1 MGIMMNERA
10 HLDDEALAELREVM
24 DDDFTVLITTFI
36 EDSVA
41 RVAALKQTLQAADA
55 EAFSKAAHSFKGS
68 CINIGA
74 PLLGELCLEAERMGR
89 TGDLTGAK
97 ALLDDI
103 EAEFDTVNSLLQH
116 YLDPNDT

>member
-1 MGIMMNERA
+1 MGITMNERA

-41 RVAALKQTLQAADA
+41 RVAALRQTLDAADA

-89 TGDLTGAK
+89 TGNLTGAE
-97 ALLDDI
+97 ALIKDI
-103 EAEFDTVNSLLQH
+103 STEFETVTGLLQH
-116 YLDPNDT
+116 YLDPDDV

>member
-1 MGIMMNERA
+1 MNERA

-24 DDDFTVLITTFI
+24 DDDFAVLITTFI
-36 EDSVA
+36 EDSAV
-41 RVAALKQTLQAADA
+41 RIAALKRTLESAEA

-89 TGDLTGAK
+89 TGDLTGAEP
-97 ALLDDI
+97 LLKEI
-103 EAEFDTVNSLLQH
+103 EEEFETVRGLLQR
-116 YLDPNDT
+116 YLKSGSA